1 VIFQKTQILREARTE
16 EAMLHGRNKAWDP
29 TLAVALSLGLLTFS
43 VGGALIYPQ
52 TEAAAQLSH
61 TTDSTAPPPVPPTSG
76 GVGLLSTERER
87 VLKPQ
92 DVFKECDKC
101 PEMAVVPPG
110 SFTMGSPASEQGR
123 DIDESPQHSVTIAK
137 PFAVGRFAVTFD
149 EWDACAAD
157 GGCNGY
163 RPQDLG
169 WGRNRRPVINVSWDE
184 ATAYVAWL
192 SRKTGKLYRLL
203 TEAEWEYAARAG
215 STTAYYWGD
224 EIGRGNANCA
234 PVGKLECGSI
244 WDNKQTAP
252 VGSFAAN
259 AFGLYDMAG
268 NVWQWVQDCYHDKYA
283 GAPTDGSAWSTG
295 NCLGTL
301 EEEDLQRVIRGGS
314 WISGPLNLRSAGR
327 FRNTFS
333 SRGNLLGF
341 RVGRTLTP

>member
-1 VIFQKTQILREARTE
+1 
-16 EAMLHGRNKAWDP
+16 MLHGINKAWGQ
-29 TLAVALSLGLLTFS
+29 TLAVAASLGLLMFG

-61 TTDSTAPPPVPPTSG
+61 TTGSTEPPPLPPTSSA
-76 GVGLLSTERER
+76 VGLLSPEQERA
-87 VLKPQ
+87 LKPK

-101 PEMAVVPPG
+101 PEMVVVPRG

-123 DIDESPQHSVTIAK
+123 DIDEGPQHSVTIAK

-149 EWDACAAD
+149 EWDACVAD
-157 GGCNGY
+157 GGCDGY

-184 ATAYVAWL
+184 AMAYAAWL
-192 SRKTGKLYRLL
+192 SRKTGKPYRLL
-203 TEAEWEYAARAG
+203 TETEWEYAARAG

-224 EIGRGNANCA
+224 EIGKGNANCA
-234 PVGKLECGSI
+234 PVGKLECGSK
-244 WDNKQTAP
+244 WDNIQTAP

-268 NVWQWVQDCYHDKYA
+268 NVWQWVQDCYHSSYD
-283 GAPTDGSAWSTG
+283 GAPTDGSAWTTG
-295 NCLGTL
+295 NCYDTP
-301 EEEDLQRVIRGGS
+301 EHDLQRVVRGGS
-314 WISGPLNLRSAGR
+314 WISNPLLLRSAGR
-327 FRNTFS
+327 LRNAPKDS
-333 SRGNLLGF
+333 GNLLGF